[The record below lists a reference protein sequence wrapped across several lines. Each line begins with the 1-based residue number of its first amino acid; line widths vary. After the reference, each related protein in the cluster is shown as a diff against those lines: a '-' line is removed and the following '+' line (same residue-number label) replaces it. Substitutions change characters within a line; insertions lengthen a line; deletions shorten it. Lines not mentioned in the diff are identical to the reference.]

1 MKTLIGSND
10 SLIQQAVHALCAG
23 DLVVFPTETVY
34 GLGADATSD
43 KALIRIFEI
52 KRRPAINPLIVHVA
66 SINNV
71 LQAAASVNS
80 IEEKLL
86 EIFAPGPLS
95 LILPKN
101 NKISS
106 IATGGLDTVGVRIPD
121 HDLALKLLSAVNMPI
136 AAPSA
141 NISGAV
147 SPTTLEM
154 SRFYMNEKV
163 PVILDGGTLSIGI
176 ESTVVKVEKDQIFIL
191 RPGAVTAEMIADAA
205 GIKPN
210 INSYESHR
218 SPGTQFTHYQPQAA
232 VVFFERGEEIFFSE
246 HSALLSLNY
255 YNNTAVNSY
264 FFDSIISY
272 AAALYKT
279 FFECDKNNIHTI
291 YCELPPDCG
300 EGRALRD
307 RIIRAGTK
315 YKKGIL

>member
-1 MKTLIGSND
+1 MQTLIGSD
-10 SLIQQAVHALCAG
+10 ESLIQQAVQALYAG

-43 KALIRIFEI
+43 KALKQIFAI
-52 KRRPAINPLIVHVA
+52 KGRPTNNPLIIHVA

-71 LQAAASVNS
+71 LQAAASINS

-101 NKISS
+101 NKISH
-106 IATGGLDTVGVRIPD
+106 IATGGLDTVGIRIPD
-121 HDLALKLLSAVNMPI
+121 HDLALKLLSRLDIPI

-154 SRFYMNEKV
+154 SQFYMDQKV
-163 PVILDGGTLSIGI
+163 PIILDGGPLSIGI

-191 RPGAVTAEMIADAA
+191 RPGAVTAEMIADATD
-205 GIKPN
+205 IKPSHN
-210 INSYESHR
+210 LHESHR
-218 SPGTQFTHYQPQAA
+218 SPGTQFKHYQPQAT
-232 VVFFERGEEIFFSE
+232 VVFFECGEEIFFSE
-246 HSALLSLNY
+246 HSALLSLHY
-255 YNNTAVNSY
+255 YNTNVDCY

-279 FFECDKNNIHTI
+279 FFECDKNNTHTI
-291 YCELPPDCG
+291 YCELPPDYG

>member
-1 MKTLIGSND
+1 METLIGSHE
-10 SLIQQAVHALCAG
+10 SLIQQAVYVLHAG

-43 KALIRIFEI
+43 KALTRIFEI
-52 KRRPAINPLIVHVA
+52 KRRPAVNPLIVHVA

-71 LQAAASVNS
+71 LQAAASINA

-106 IATGGLDTVGVRIPD
+106 IATGGLDTVGVRIPN
-121 HDLALKLLSAVNMPI
+121 HDLALKLLSAVNTPI

-154 SRFYMNEKV
+154 SCFYMNQKV
-163 PVILDGGTLSIGI
+163 PIILDGGTLSVGI

-191 RPGAVTAEMIADAA
+191 RPGAVTTEMIADAT

-218 SPGTQFTHYQPQAA
+218 SPGTQFMHYQPQAA
-232 VVFFERGEEIFFSE
+232 VVFFEHGEEISFSE
-246 HSALLSLNY
+246 DSALLSLHHYDTNGDC
-255 YNNTAVNSY
+255 Y
-264 FFDSIISY
+264 FFDSTLSY

-279 FFECDKNNIHTI
+279 FFDCDKNNINTI

-307 RIIRAGTK
+307 RIMRAGTK